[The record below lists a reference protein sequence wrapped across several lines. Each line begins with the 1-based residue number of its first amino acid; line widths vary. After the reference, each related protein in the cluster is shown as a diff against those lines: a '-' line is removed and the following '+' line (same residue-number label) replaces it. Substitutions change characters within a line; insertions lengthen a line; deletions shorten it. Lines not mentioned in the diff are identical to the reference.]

1 MERIKKATV
10 NIQIVFGCLLLSIAI
25 YIVSFSNE
33 DIQSVDAGTQ
43 IVFDRFEFWVDTI
56 LHTTGINLI
65 ASTIYLG
72 KIKPGSL
79 TPKHAALL
87 VSLFKSTIFLLIVWG
102 KSNQDH

>member
-43 IVFDRFEFWVDTI
+43 IVFDRFEV
-56 LHTTGINLI
+56 N
-65 ASTIYLG
+65 
-72 KIKPGSL
+72 
-79 TPKHAALL
+79 
-87 VSLFKSTIFLLIVWG
+87 
-102 KSNQDH
+102 